1 MTSRPLWFGTLAAAL
16 LATGCATTH
25 SASSAPTPAAAP
37 SADAPRRAVAQLES
51 RSGSAVTGTAHF
63 TQTAGGVE
71 LKIEVS
77 GASEGKRGLHL
88 HETGDC
94 SAPDATSAGPHWN
107 PAGESHGD
115 LHAASHHAGDLG
127 NISIDAEGKGQVTV
141 TNPSWSI
148 GPVEGKHD
156 VLGRA
161 VVVHGAEDDL
171 QSQPAGNAGPRQACG
186 VIEAE

>member
-1 MTSRPLWFGTLAAAL
+1 MNSRPLWFGTLAAAVFS
-16 LATGCATTH
+16 AGCATTP
-25 SASSAPTPAAAP
+25 SVTSTQPPASSPAQEAPK
-37 SADAPRRAVAQLES
+37 RAGTQLES
-51 RSGSAVTGTAHF
+51 RSGSSVTGTARF
-63 TQTAGGVE
+63 AQTEQGVE
-71 LKIEVS
+71 AQIEVS

-88 HETGDC
+88 HEKGDC
-94 SAPDATSAGPHWN
+94 SAADASSAGPHWN

-115 LHAASHHAGDLG
+115 LHAPSHHAGDLG
-127 NISIDAEGKGQVTV
+127 NITIDAEGKGQVRV

-156 VLGRA
+156 ILGRA